1 MGKSIREAAL
11 FANTAGGYSVTQY
24 GPKGGVNDLSFI
36 EELVTRY
43 YQDNGRKMLWDRKS

>member
-1 MGKSIREAAL
+1 MIGGSFITYLLMGKSIREAAL

-43 YQDNGRKMLWDRKS
+43 Y